1 MNPIDL
7 FYNHRRLPKKSTI
20 EHALDTAHR
29 EEQRLR
35 RFCMKIG
42 PATKFGLCEDHPLRE
57 VLPDAVELK
66 PAAIKKLNMTL
77 PGVIYQTPVIRRHLI
92 DLSKVAF
99 RSNNKGGAAQRART
113 LLKSLACPID
123 EDRDSIPLTR
133 HLVQVVDLVA
143 FDFYMVRHLFKSHRA
158 AVQHDLV
165 AAVKS
170 CFRDI
175 PEGWINRLYES
186 SKITVLAAE
195 RLGELTGY
203 NGRGIYK
210 LWRREF
216 GRDPEHLQTIRQH
229 AEDEAE
235 KIDLFR

>member
-1 MNPIDL
+1 MKPIDL

-66 PAAIKKLNMTL
+66 PAAIKKLNMML

-92 DLSKVAF
+92 DLSEVAL
-99 RSNNKGGAAQRART
+99 RSTSSSKAQRART
-113 LLKSLACPID
+113 LLKQLACPVD
-123 EDRDSIPLTR
+123 EDRDSVPLTR
-133 HLVQVVDLVA
+133 HLVSVVDLVA
-143 FDFYMVRHLFKSHRA
+143 FDFYMVRRIFTSNRGA
-158 AVQHDLV
+158 IQHDLV
-165 AAVKS
+165 AAVKK

-175 PEGWINRLYES
+175 PEDWINRLYES
-186 SKITVLAAE
+186 GKITVLAAE

-203 NGRGIYK
+203 NGRGVYK
-210 LWRREF
+210 HWRKEF
-216 GRDPEHLQTIRQH
+216 GRDPEHLQKIRQR

-235 KIDLFR
+235 QIDLFR